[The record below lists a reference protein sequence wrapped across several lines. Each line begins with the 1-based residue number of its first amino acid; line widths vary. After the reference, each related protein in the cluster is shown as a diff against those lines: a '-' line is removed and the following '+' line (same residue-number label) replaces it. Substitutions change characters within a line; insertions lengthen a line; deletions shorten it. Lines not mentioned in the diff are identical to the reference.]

1 MHKKRFHFFDFLVI
15 IYVMKGTEK
24 TTKKLADLESYTS
37 VKGVKYKILTKLV
50 PNKPPFV
57 LTNALVNA
65 NEVDSIKVSL
75 PSKGK
80 IPVSVVKKLMRE
92 EHEKLKHR
100 LKLKHATTNLS
111 KSEFMRKIRRHITN
125 GNLKDALHLSE
136 DARAIHPDNPFF
148 RSYFGYLEAATLNKQ
163 KEGLDICKTALE
175 TYQSETNNKEDS
187 YYSYFHLNIGRVY
200 LLSGK
205 KDFAINA
212 LRKGLT
218 YDSKNKEVVIEL
230 AKLGIRRPPPIP
242 YLDRTNPANRF
253 LGMFMSKIGMR

>member
-1 MHKKRFHFFDFLVI
+1 MN
-15 IYVMKGTEK
+15 GAEK
-24 TTKKLADLESYTS
+24 TTTKLADLESYTS
-37 VKGVKYKILTKLV
+37 VKGVKYKVLTKLV
-50 PNKPPFV
+50 PNKPPLV
-57 LTNALVNA
+57 LTNALI
-65 NEVDSIKVSL
+65 NENVVDSIKASL

-111 KSEFMRKIRRHITN
+111 KSEFMRQIRRHIIN
-125 GNLKDALHLSE
+125 GNQKNALYLTE

-148 RSYFGYLEAATLNKQ
+148 TSYFGYLEAVVLNKQ
-163 KEGLDICKTALE
+163 KEGLDKCKTALD
-175 TYQSETNNKEDS
+175 TYLSQTNNKEDS

-218 YDSKNKEVVIEL
+218 YDSKNKEVVVEL

-242 YLDRTNPANRF
+242 YLCAGPKWWNW
-253 LGMFMSKIGMR
+253 